1 MDCDELQE
9 EDDEEQEQ
17 GMDCDELM
25 VEVVVMTQVLELD
38 GEEMEV
44 GLRVVLELEQ
54 GWVEVLE
61 QQ

>member
-1 MDCDELQE
+1 MVSDEQ
-9 EDDEEQEQ
+9 
-17 GMDCDELM
+17 M
-25 VEVVVMTQVLELD
+25 VEVVVMIQVLELD

-54 GWVEVLE
+54 GWVGVLE

>member
-1 MDCDELQE
+1 
-9 EDDEEQEQ
+9 
-17 GMDCDELM
+17 MDCDELM
-25 VEVVVMTQVLELD
+25 VEVVVMIQVLELD
-38 GEEMEV
+38 GQEMEV